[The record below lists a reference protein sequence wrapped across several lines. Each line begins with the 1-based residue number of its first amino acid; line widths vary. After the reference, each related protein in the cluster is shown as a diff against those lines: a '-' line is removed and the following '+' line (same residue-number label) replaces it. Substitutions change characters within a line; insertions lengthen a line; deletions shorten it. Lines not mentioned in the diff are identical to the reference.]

1 MKRIKDIKTK
11 AQEFAEDVK
20 ESLDSEQNH
29 SQKGASQPN
38 QPFYQR
44 KTSHPEEF
52 LETIWSWFA
61 MLWIGIF
68 VALAGIVLALSN
80 TKFWPFAIILFI
92 GLLVWI
98 PFCIFMMIPD
108 IKILGF
114 TLFSRRKLGIRQS
127 LTVGSRLSYTL
138 SREFFRQNPGW
149 AFLLFAFFILI
160 FVSIVIA
167 LI

>member
-1 MKRIKDIKTK
+1 MKKFTDDLKKKTKGIVEDIK
-11 AQEFAEDVK
+11 
-20 ESLDSEQNH
+20 ESAKDEQNQNLQSNLATH
-29 SQKGASQPN
+29 HVASQA
-38 QPFYQR
+38 
-44 KTSHPEEF
+44 EEV
-52 LETIWSWFA
+52 LGTIWGWFV

-80 TKFWPFAIILFI
+80 TKFWPFAILLFI
-92 GLLVWI
+92 GLLIWI

-149 AFLLFAFFILI
+149 AFFLFAFFILI

-167 LI
+167 II